1 MAEVL
6 KTFIEGEDILASETN
21 ANNQYLLGRISDNAE
36 RLQNFVDGEITSIQS
51 NISSVQATLQNSI
64 NEMSEKLEAG
74 LGSMYENIAPNMN
87 AGMSISSGWT
97 ATASGWVWVAGN
109 SNASGSSPYAYVD
122 GKEVYQ
128 NWQSAGDSRAGSLV
142 ISTTFFVG
150 KGQVVTT
157 TGRVQGLTFY
167 PCKGVQNA

>member
-6 KTFIEGEDILASETN
+6 KTFLEGEDILASETN

-64 NEMSEKLEAG
+64 NEMSDKLNAE
-74 LGSMYENIAPNMN
+74 LGSMYENIAPNYK
-87 AGMSISSGWT
+87 AGISITSGWK
-97 ATASGWVWVAGN
+97 ATKSGWLYLQGMPDGTTSVTIDGVYFQVSYDTGDGQSNGNIFMFIAKDSVVAN
-109 SNASGSSPYAYVD
+109 FN
-122 GKEVYQ
+122 
-128 NWQSAGDSRAGSLV
+128 
-142 ISTTFFVG
+142 
-150 KGQVVTT
+150 
-157 TGRVQGLTFY
+157 RVAKSTFY

>member
-64 NEMSEKLEAG
+64 NELSNRITQVIQNLPDAISPDVDKR
-74 LGSMYENIAPNMN
+74 YN
-87 AGMSISSGWT
+87 ISSGFVAPT
-97 ATASGWVWVAGN
+97 AGWVFLRNGEQSRCYITIDGVDFDYTFDWGDGGSEN
-109 SNASGSSPYAYVD
+109 SL
-122 GKEVYQ
+122 
-128 NWQSAGDSRAGSLV
+128 NWY
-142 ISTTFFVG
+142 VG
-150 KGQVVTT
+150 KGQKVEFRGGIITSYFIPAKLNLVSE
-157 TGRVQGLTFY
+157 V
-167 PCKGVQNA
+167 

>member
-21 ANNQYLLGRISDNAE
+21 ANNQYLLGHISDNAE
-36 RLQNFVDGEITSIQS
+36 RLQKFVDGEITSIQS

-87 AGMSISSGWT
+87 AGISISSGWT
-97 ATASGWVWVAGN
+97 ATASGWLSIEGYSDAGGV
-109 SNASGSSPYAYVD
+109 SFGYID
-122 GKEVYQ
+122 GKTIYENYQ
-128 NWQSAGDSRAGSLV
+128 WSGDGRAGGLR
-142 ISTTFFVG
+142 IMTMAFIG
-150 KGQVVTT
+150 KGQVFTNSNNGTT
-157 TGRVQGLTFY
+157 TVFY

>member
-36 RLQNFVDGEITSIQS
+36 RLQNFVDGEIASIQS

-64 NEMSEKLEAG
+64 NEMSDK

-87 AGMSISSGWT
+87 AAISITNGWE
-97 ATASGWVWVAGN
+97 ATASGWLNIIG
-109 SNASGSSPYAYVD
+109 SSDASGNVPTAYID
-122 GKEVYQ
+122 GKEVYRNHQ
-128 NWQSAGDSRAGSLV
+128 GYNDGRAGAL
-142 ISTTFFVG
+142 STSSMAFIG
-150 KGQVVTT
+150 KGQKFTT
-157 TGRVQGLTFY
+157 SGRRTTNTFY
-167 PCKGVQNA
+167 PCKGVQDA

>member
-64 NEMSEKLEAG
+64 NEMSDKLNAE
-74 LGSMYENIAPNMN
+74 LGSMYDNIAPNYS
-87 AGMSISSGWT
+87 AGISVSTGWSATSSGWIS
-97 ATASGWVWVAGN
+97 AVLNSSASGTN
-109 SNASGSSPYAYVD
+109 TLTID
-122 GKEVYQ
+122 GQAVLANLQ
-128 NWQSAGDSRAGSLV
+128 GAGDGRAGYLGIRFMV
-142 ISTTFFVG
+142 YIA
-150 KGQVVTT
+150 KGQVV
-157 TGRVQGLTFY
+157 GGSHSGLVFY

>member
-64 NEMSEKLEAG
+64 NEMSDKLNAE

-87 AGMSISSGWT
+87 AAISITNGWV
-97 ATASGWVWVAGN
+97 ATASGWLNIVGWSDAGGN
-109 SNASGSSPYAYVD
+109 VPTAYID
-122 GKEVYQ
+122 GKEVYRNHQ
-128 NWQSAGDSRAGSLV
+128 GAGDGRAGALGTSSMAF
-142 ISTTFFVG
+142 IG
-150 KGQVVTT
+150 KGQTFTT
-157 TGRVQGLTFY
+157 SGRGTSNLFY

>member
-64 NEMSEKLEAG
+64 NELTETVNAG
-74 LGSMYENIAPNMN
+74 LDGVYENIAPNYN
-87 AGMSISSGWT
+87 AGISITNGWSATSSGWIS
-97 ATASGWVWVAGN
+97 AVL
-109 SNASGSSPYAYVD
+109 NASASMTNTLTID
-122 GKEVYQ
+122 GQSVLA
-128 NWQSAGDSRAGSLV
+128 NLQSAGDGRAGYLGIRFMV
-142 ISTTFFVG
+142 YIA
-150 KGQVVTT
+150 KGQVV
-157 TGRVQGLTFY
+157 GGSHSGLVFY

>member
-21 ANNQYLLGRISDNAE
+21 ANNQYLLGRISDNSE

-64 NEMSEKLEAG
+64 NEMSDKLGEVIND
-74 LGSMYENIAPNMN
+74 LAPNMN
-87 AGMSISSGWT
+87 AAISITNGWE
-97 ATASGWVWVAGN
+97 ATASGWLNIVGW
-109 SNASGSSPYAYVD
+109 SDASGNVPTAYID
-122 GKEVYQ
+122 GKEVYR
-128 NWQSAGDSRAGSLV
+128 NHQSAGDGRAGSLGTSSMAF
-142 ISTTFFVG
+142 IG
-150 KGQVVTT
+150 KGQTFTT
-157 TGRVQGLTFY
+157 SGRGTTNTFY